1 MRAVTL
7 AAGAA
12 MLVLAGTALAQPP
25 AAPAPDPAAPAKPL
39 PANLKPN
46 RLRGAGLNVANL
58 EREKAFYVNVF
69 GMQELRRP
77 NANEIVLGYKVG
89 PTEQASLVLL
99 KAAAQAGAATY
110 GRVIL
115 DVPDADKLAEHLRS
129 IGYPARE
136 VGQPTDRAYFV
147 SDPEGY
153 QVEIYTPN
161 AP

>member
-1 MRAVTL
+1 
-7 AAGAA
+7 
-12 MLVLAGTALAQPP
+12 MLLKSAAQP
-25 AAPAPDPAAPAKPL
+25 
-39 PANLKPN
+39 
-46 RLRGAGLNVANL
+46 GS
-58 EREKAFYVNVF
+58 
-69 GMQELRRP
+69 
-77 NANEIVLGYKVG
+77 
-89 PTEQASLVLL
+89 T
-99 KAAAQAGAATY
+99 TY

-129 IGYPARE
+129 IGYPARK